1 MSTNAWVPNQHGA
14 WAMLFLP
21 ITTGLI
27 TAAVIAPSYGNP
39 VQWLAL
45 TFMPLAWIF
54 GYFTFFAFGLWFKTR
69 APARRRAYLWPT
81 LTYGALTAIFSAI
94 VLYLQPRLLWWCV
107 PFVPLIAVALM
118 EVFRRRPRSL
128 ISGIS
133 TTVASA
139 LMYIVAVSAS
149 GFSILPW
156 FFSEAPVAIWV
167 TTLVIGLY
175 FTGTIFYVK
184 TIIRERDNAPFE
196 RVSLRY
202 HRIALLITLITSIA
216 AVIDG
221 GYTASA
227 PLMILVM
234 AAAALRVKLIPPIA
248 KANPREWTPKKVGMW
263 EIPMCLILA
272 LGASLTLVV

>member
-1 MSTNAWVPNQHGA
+1 MSTNPWVPNQHGA
-14 WAMLFLP
+14 WAMLLLP
-21 ITTGLI
+21 IVTGLT

-54 GYFTFFAFGLWFKTR
+54 GYAAFFAFGLWFKTR
-69 APARRRAYLWPT
+69 APSRRRAYLWPL
-81 LTYGALTAIFSAI
+81 LTYTALTIACCAV
-94 VLYLQPRLLWWCV
+94 VLFLQPRLLWWAV
-107 PFVPLIAVALM
+107 AFIPLIAVAVM

-149 GFSILPW
+149 GFSVLPW

-167 TTLVIGLY
+167 TTLIIGLY

-202 HRIALLITLITSIA
+202 HRIALLLTLITSVA
-216 AVIDG
+216 AAFDG

-227 PLMILVM
+227 PLMVLVM
-234 AAAALRVKLIPPIA
+234 AAADLRAKLIPPIA

-263 EIPMCLILA
+263 EIPLCLVLA

>member
-1 MSTNAWVPNQHGA
+1 MRTNPWVPNQHGA

-21 ITTGLI
+21 IVTGLI
-27 TAAVIAPSYGNP
+27 TADVIAPSYGNP

-54 GYFTFFAFGLWFKTR
+54 GYFTYFAFGLWFKTR
-69 APARRRAYLWPT
+69 NPTRRRAYLWPT
-81 LTYGALTAIFSAI
+81 LTYGALTATFATI
-94 VLYLQPRLLWWCV
+94 VLYLQPRLLWWTV
-107 PFVPLIAVALM
+107 AFVPLIAIALM

-128 ISGIS
+128 MSGIA
-133 TTVASA
+133 TTIASA

-149 GFSILPW
+149 GYSILPW
-156 FFSEAPVAIWV
+156 FFSEAPVAVWV
-167 TTLVIGLY
+167 TTLTIGLY

-196 RVSLRY
+196 RISLRY
-202 HRIALLITLITSIA
+202 HRIALLVTLITA
-216 AVIDG
+216 TAPALDG

-227 PLMILVM
+227 PLMILLM
-234 AAAALRVKLIPPIA
+234 AAATLRAKLVPPIA
-248 KANPREWTPKKVGMW
+248 KANPRDWTPKKVGMW
-263 EIPMCLILA
+263 EVPLCLVLA

>member
-1 MSTNAWVPNQHGA
+1 
-14 WAMLFLP
+14 MLFLP
-21 ITTGLI
+21 IVTGLI
-27 TAAVIAPSYGNP
+27 TADVIAPSYGNP

-54 GYFTFFAFGLWFKTR
+54 GYFTYFAFGLWFKTR
-69 APARRRAYLWPT
+69 NPTRRRAYLWPT
-81 LTYGALTAIFSAI
+81 LTYSALTATFATI
-94 VLYLQPRLLWWCV
+94 VLYLQPRLLWWTV
-107 PFVPLIAVALM
+107 AFVPLIAIALM

-128 ISGIS
+128 MSGIA
-133 TTVASA
+133 TTIASA

-156 FFSEAPVAIWV
+156 FFSEAPVAVWV
-167 TTLVIGLY
+167 TTLTIGLY

-196 RVSLRY
+196 RISLRY
-202 HRIALLITLITSIA
+202 HRIALLVTLITATA
-216 AVIDG
+216 AALDG

-227 PLMILVM
+227 PLMILLM
-234 AAAALRVKLIPPIA
+234 AAATLRAKLVPPIA

-263 EIPMCLILA
+263 EVPLCLVLA

>member
-1 MSTNAWVPNQHGA
+1 MRTNPWVPNQHGA

-21 ITTGLI
+21 IVTGLI
-27 TAAVIAPSYGNP
+27 TADVIAPSYGNP

-45 TFMPLAWIF
+45 TFMPLAWVF
-54 GYFTFFAFGLWFKTR
+54 GYFTYFAFGLWFKTR
-69 APARRRAYLWPT
+69 NPTRRRAYLWPT
-81 LTYGALTAIFSAI
+81 LTYGALTATFAAI
-94 VLYLQPRLLWWCV
+94 VLYLQPRLLWWTV
-107 PFVPLIAVALM
+107 AFVPLIAIALM

-128 ISGIS
+128 MSGIA
-133 TTVASA
+133 TTIASA

-156 FFSEAPVAIWV
+156 FFSEAPVAVWV
-167 TTLVIGLY
+167 TTLTIGLY

-196 RVSLRY
+196 RISLRY
-202 HRIALLITLITSIA
+202 HRIALLVTLITATA
-216 AVIDG
+216 AALDG

-227 PLMILVM
+227 PLMILLM
-234 AAAALRVKLIPPIA
+234 AAATLRAKLVPPIA

-263 EIPMCLILA
+263 EVPLCLVLA